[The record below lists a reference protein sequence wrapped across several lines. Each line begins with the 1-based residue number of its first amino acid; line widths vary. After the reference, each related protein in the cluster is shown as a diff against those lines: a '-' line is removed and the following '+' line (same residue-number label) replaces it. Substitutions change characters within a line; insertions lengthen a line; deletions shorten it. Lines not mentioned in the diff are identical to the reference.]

1 MDCGHRCEDS
11 NPLCTAAT
19 APYLDLDT
27 HYGDSIFSPDPQLNP
42 AFHDYNIGEC
52 VVCSVQP
59 ECKCYEDDIQ
69 RTCRTAAAT
78 GSPGPRMRAS

>member
-52 VVCSVQP
+52 VVVCVSVQP
-59 ECKCYEDDIQ
+59 
-69 RTCRTAAAT
+69 
-78 GSPGPRMRAS
+78 